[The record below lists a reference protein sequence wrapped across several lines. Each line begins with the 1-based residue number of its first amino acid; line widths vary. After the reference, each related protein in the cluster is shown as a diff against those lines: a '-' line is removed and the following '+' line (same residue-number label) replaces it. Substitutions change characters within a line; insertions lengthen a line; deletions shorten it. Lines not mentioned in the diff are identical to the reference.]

1 MKYYKLKEMSVDEMK
16 KKVIELKKELFQLRF
31 KMLLHQVEKPLEMRS
46 IRLDIRR
53 METIIRESRDN
64 ELNS

>member
-1 MKYYKLKEMSVDEMK
+1 MKYYKLKEMSLAEME
-16 KKVIELKKELFQLRF
+16 KKVGELKKDLFQLRF

-53 METIIRESRDN
+53 METIIRERRKN

>member
-1 MKYYKLKEMSVDEMK
+1 MKYYKLKELSIDEMK
-16 KKVIELKKELFQLRF
+16 KKVVELKKELFQLRF

-53 METIIRESRDN
+53 METLIRESRNN